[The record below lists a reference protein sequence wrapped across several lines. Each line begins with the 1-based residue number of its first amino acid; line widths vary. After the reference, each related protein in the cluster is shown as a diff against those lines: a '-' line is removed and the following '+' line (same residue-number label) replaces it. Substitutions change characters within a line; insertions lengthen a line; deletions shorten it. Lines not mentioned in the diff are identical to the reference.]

1 MSDTPETPR
10 IYVACLSA
18 YNAGSLHGSWI
29 DADRDADD
37 IREDIKSMLSESPMA
52 KVEVCEEWA
61 IHDFDNFHGIKIDE
75 MESIERVSEI
85 AINLAE
91 HGGAY
96 AAYVSCFGDESV
108 EDFEDRY
115 RGCYEDE
122 QDFAYRLYEEMGTLK
137 QLEEIGFNESYV
149 DFEAIAR
156 DLFIDGY
163 TSVEKG
169 HQECFVFSNT

>member
-1 MSDTPETPR
+1 MTIITTIEQSTDTP
-10 IYVACLSA
+10 
-18 YNAGSLHGSWI
+18 
-29 DADRDADD
+29 
-37 IREDIKSMLSESPMA
+37 
-52 KVEVCEEWA
+52 
-61 IHDFDNFHGIKIDE
+61 IHDFENFEGIEISE
-75 MESIERVSEI
+75 MESIDRVSEI

-96 AAYVSCFGDESV
+96 AAYVCCFGDESI
-108 EDFEDRY
+108 EDFQDRY

-137 QLEEIGFNESYV
+137 ELESIGFNEGYI

-163 TSVEKG
+163 TRVQKG
-169 HQECFVFSNT
+169 HQECFVFSDR